1 MNLMNT
7 EQNASM
13 PNTIEN
19 NTRTEIEL
27 VPLKNG
33 KPILRI
39 RIPSDPQPVDQ
50 EDCTPFTDDEVETPS
65 PTVFRAPIEVFVMP
79 RWITALLVIQDWIS
93 TRYSNLSAAFD
104 PETKV
109 LRIKGS
115 RQQATELMDN
125 SEWEHG
131 PERYVFNSE
140 WLNAKCIKTEQL
152 Y

>member
-1 MNLMNT
+1 MTLKNT

-13 PNTIEN
+13 SNTIEN

-50 EDCTPFTDDEVETPS
+50 EDCTPFTDDEAETPS

-79 RWITALLVIQDWIS
+79 RWIMTLLAVQDWIS
-93 TRYSNLSAAFD
+93 RHYSTLCATFD
-104 PETKV
+104 PENRV
-109 LRIKGS
+109 LVIKGS
-115 RQQATELMDN
+115 REEAFDLIHNEK
-125 SEWEHG
+125 WENG
-131 PERYVFNSE
+131 LERYVLSSE
-140 WLNAKCIKTEQL
+140 WMSAKCIRSEHL

>member
-1 MNLMNT
+1 MNT
-7 EQNASM
+7 EQIASM
-13 PNTIEN
+13 LNTTEN

-65 PTVFRAPIEVFVMP
+65 PTVFRVTIEVFVMP
-79 RWITALLVIQDWIS
+79 RWIMTLLAVQYWIS
-93 TRYSNLSAAFD
+93 TRYPNLCATFD
-104 PETKV
+104 PESRV
-109 LRIKGS
+109 FVIKGS
-115 RQQATELMDN
+115 REEAFDLIHDEKWENGLERHVLS
-125 SEWEHG
+125 SEWM
-131 PERYVFNSE
+131 
-140 WLNAKCIKTEQL
+140 NAKCIRSEQL